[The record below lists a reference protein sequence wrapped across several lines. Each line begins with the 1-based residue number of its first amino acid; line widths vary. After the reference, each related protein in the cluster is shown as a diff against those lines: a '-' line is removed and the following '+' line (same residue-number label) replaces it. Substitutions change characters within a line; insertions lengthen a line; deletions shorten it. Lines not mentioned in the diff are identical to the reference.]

1 MDICKEMQQLR
12 ELLDEKGIE
21 WEDHSETYE
30 GTAIDMWICR
40 TWFEYKGNKVS
51 VINGFGT
58 YGGYDGLDSKANL
71 GRLEMMDGA
80 TEPIGFL
87 MADDIFSILD
97 EKISEDEMFFLN
109 TLRFIDNPE
118 AIAFILQEYIQENG
132 PLSNE
137 LGDKIKRYLVEL
149 KEKEAEEEDKPLFCQ
164 IFDPN
169 C

>member
-1 MDICKEMQQLR
+1 MEVCKEMQQLR

-21 WEDHSETYE
+21 WEEHSETYE

-58 YGGYDGLDSKANL
+58 YGGYDGFDSKDNL
-71 GRLEMMDGA
+71 GRLEMMNGA

-97 EKISEDEMFFLN
+97 EKISVDE
-109 TLRFIDNPE
+109 
-118 AIAFILQEYIQENG
+118 
-132 PLSNE
+132 
-137 LGDKIKRYLVEL
+137 
-149 KEKEAEEEDKPLFCQ
+149 